1 MIRHQQDEPEH
12 VLAHEELVAVEED
25 ARDVAQD
32 EDEDDADEDE
42 GQVDLDG
49 KHDNDRDRKFRKYSK
64 PKPTDLLFGRVL
76 GADMGKPAAD
86 RVQENEDVSIF

>member
-49 KHDNDRDRKFRKYSK
+49 KHDNEKVSK
-64 PKPTDLLFGRVL
+64 ICQLKNK
-76 GADMGKPAAD
+76 A
-86 RVQENEDVSIF
+86 N